1 MKNFYHKKS
10 FSKIYLV
17 LFIFLTFGQFA
28 LRAQQYYFT
37 AVNGTFKPLSGA
49 NSISTIQDDDVISPS
64 INIGFNFT
72 FKGKVYTKTRVSSN
86 GFLSFRIGDISS
98 SFYSSD
104 TSFIAPLGDDLGGYS
119 GTASYKT
126 EGTAPNRVFTV
137 EWLNWRWR
145 YTATSAV
152 ISFQVKLYETIN
164 RIEFIYRQESGAISN
179 SYANIGLSFQT
190 LNNYMFLS
198 NSSNSPVVETTMRPT
213 ILTKPVTGQ
222 IYRFDTNIF
231 PEPSNHATAFSNVS
245 AGILAVKWTDA
256 IGTELPTR
264 YLIKVSN
271 VSFAAITNPV
281 DGVEAPVDLNLND
294 GTGAVYCGYGSQ
306 AFNGWTDSL
315 GNTTYYM
322 KIFPMSNGGANSNY
336 KTDGTIPQLQLSV
349 PVYEARNLSLSNCT
363 ANSMTLNW
371 KRGSGSKCIVF
382 VKESASGKSEPLNN
396 NTYAANAAY
405 GSGGQLGSTGWFCVY
420 NGTGNTVNVSGL
432 KPYTSYAVHVLE
444 YNGAAGAEQY
454 STADEITSYNVY
466 KTNLFNDIGT
476 SFAGLK
482 NSAVAWCDYDNDG
495 DLDFIASGST
505 ASARSTILYRNNGI
519 GAFANSGVV
528 FPDVNYSSVSWGDY
542 DNDGFADL
550 VISGLNASSV
560 RIAKVYHNN
569 GNGTFSELTTAGLTG
584 INAGNV
590 VWGDYNNDGFADILL
605 SGSTGSGIVSKIYLN
620 NKVGSFYE
628 QEGIKL
634 PGVDYSSCI
643 WSDLDNDEDL
653 DILLT
658 GYTGSNYITSIYRND
673 GKNSFVAQTGLSF
686 PQISN
691 SSVDVAD
698 YDNDGDLDILLTGNN
713 TSGSNFTKIFRN
725 NGKMSFQ
732 DQTTITFTG
741 LNNSSAK
748 WGDID
753 NDGDMDILATGTKD
767 NKQYSKIYLNKGD
780 NTFIEDTAL
789 AFPGVD
795 YGSVA
800 WADYDNDNDLDL
812 LLTGQSASG
821 LITKVYR
828 NEITLKNQ
836 ISTAPTGLISTVDN
850 KVALKWL
857 NINSATT
864 PAKGLSYNIRI
875 GKTSGAYDIVSPLS
889 SPTGFRRVASL
900 GNAQL
905 DTVFVLENIKKGTY
919 YWSVQA
925 IDNNYAGGPF
935 AAEQTFVY
943 NTDIASNSLFFKN
956 NTSRSVKCIWNRGN
970 GDKCVLF
977 VKENGSN
984 TAVPANN
991 TTYIANTSF
1000 GSGTQIESSGWY
1012 CVYNGDKDSVTVGN
1026 LKPNTSYL
1034 FHVVEYTGTAGNEV
1048 YYTSVG
1054 IGNPVSNTTSLF
1066 SLQNS
1071 ITMPGASYGK
1081 ADWGDYDNDGYLDL
1095 IYIGEGTS
1103 RITKIYHNNRNNT
1116 FTELAHSLP
1125 ATYSGSVAWGDY
1137 DNDGDLDILLTGYST
1152 TAISKV
1158 FRNNNGVF
1166 VDQTQIVLTGVTQSS
1181 ADWGDYDND
1190 GYLDIILSGTAGS
1203 TPVTKIY
1210 RNTGNNNFVEQTQI
1224 NLRGLDTGSV
1234 AWGDYDNDGF
1244 LDILLTGG
1252 GSGIYTEIYRNN
1264 GNNTF
1269 TNVANS
1275 VEDVWRSCGIWG
1287 DYDNDGDLDI
1297 LVAGA
1302 PNTVTKIYTNNGNGT
1317 FTYDAGTGLSGISLG
1332 TVAWG
1337 DYDNDG
1343 DLDILVSGYDQTFQ
1357 KMQFAKVFRNNGNKT
1372 FTEQT
1377 NMSIEGIS
1385 EGKVIWGDYDNDKD
1399 LDVFVCGS
1407 SSSGTAIAKLYKN
1420 ELTTPNNVPA
1430 APAGLTSSLEGDKL
1444 ILKWKSV
1451 RTDETPYPALSY
1463 NVRIGS
1469 GPGKADKTGIMANDT
1484 VTKPNAG
1491 YRRVV
1496 RMGNAQLDTTFSLKN
1511 LKKGTYYW
1519 SVQAI
1524 DNSFA
1529 GGTFAPEQ
1537 TFVFNVDV
1545 QASSVNAVFK
1555 NLTSAKCSWVRG
1567 NGDNCIVFAKENGT
1581 GTAVPE
1587 NNITYNGTKVFG
1599 TGTQI
1604 GTTGWYCVYNGDKDT
1619 ATISGLKA
1627 ATEYTFQVIEYSGIA
1642 GAEVYY
1648 TTAGVNNPVQY
1659 LPPFSEQTHISL
1671 TGVSGHTNAW
1681 GDYDNDGDLDIILG
1695 GNTGTSQVVELY
1707 KNNGDNSFTKS
1718 PATFDVSTV
1727 YDILW
1732 GDYDNDNDLD
1742 LLILSSFNSKVF
1754 ENKGDGT
1761 FPAKA
1766 NLADVFMGKGQWADF
1781 DNDGFKDIIFT
1792 GSGGTKVYKNN
1803 HDGTFTIQTHT
1814 LPTVSNYSAVACG
1827 DYDNDGDLDVLL
1839 AGLEGSTAITK
1850 VYKND
1855 GNFSFAEQTTISNLP
1870 GISNC
1875 SVNWADMDND
1885 GDLDIVLAGAD
1896 YNFATKIFDNNGNN
1910 SFSEITGTNF
1920 KELNR
1925 TSIAIGDYDNDGDRD
1940 LLVSGTWDDSDY
1952 YTILYQNTGNKTYAE
1967 VKTVSFPGIQYG
1979 ALNWGDY
1986 DNDNDLDLFI
1996 CGKTATGRI
2005 SKIFRNNGSVFNT
2018 KPYTVGTPS
2027 YSLNGNDLKI
2037 TWNKPSD
2044 AKTASAGLSYNLY
2057 VYETSKSG
2065 FVKSGEAFPNS
2076 HIMNGS
2082 KLVASFGDI
2091 QYSSAGYTIKG
2102 LTVGDYKFS
2111 IQAVDAGMLGGSF
2124 STENSCSI
2132 FDLSSVSINV
2142 ASSYIINTKSGMQY
2156 SINSTNGVDGTW
2168 INCYG
2173 NQAYVN
2179 FSPGG
2184 FDVWI
2189 RQADNTTNKR
2199 KLMTIAPQS
2208 AAPAFT
2214 INYEA
2219 ETTVES
2225 IPANVEYSYSS
2236 SFWNISTG
2244 ADAPVNLTPGN
2255 TLYLRTKATASIL
2268 ASSVQNLVIPARP
2281 ATPAFA
2287 IDFSAERTTQ
2297 NIPSTVEYSTFYDI
2311 SNATSGTG
2319 DFLALTAGQTLYFR
2333 TKATTSA
2340 FKSAVQTLWVPARPS
2355 APSFSIDYS
2364 TETTSQVLSSA
2375 YEYALN
2381 PEMSGAITGNDTKV
2395 TVTPGENLYIRTKST
2410 SSSFSSAVQKL
2421 TSPPRPATPSYTI
2434 DFINETISG
2443 YITAYFEYS
2452 RNQDMSNST
2461 TGDGSKVLIVPGEK
2475 VYIRVKATPQAFK
2488 SLIQTLEVP
2497 ARPTAPTNL
2506 ITEDGANTFDWDF
2519 VPGFTELSDYH
2530 YSTDGGA
2537 YWTAVNSKPM
2547 NIANMNVSAG
2557 NLKLRV
2563 RATSTRFK
2571 GEQAASTLSFT
2582 TEIMKLEEA
2591 GIKMYPNPVTD
2602 IIHIENLQEKSTIFI
2617 FNMNGK
2623 LIIQKQVEE
2632 AKTKISVSDLPQG
2645 LYVLKIQTPLTE
2657 YQSKFTKQ

>member
-1 MKNFYHKKS
+1 MKNLYNNQI
-10 FSKIYLV
+10 FSKIHLV
-17 LFIFLTFGQFA
+17 LFVFLIFGQFE
-28 LRAQQYYFT
+28 LKAQQYYFT

-49 NSISTIQDDDVISPS
+49 NSISTIQDDDVISPF

-72 FKGKVYTKTRVSSN
+72 FKGKVYTKARVSSN

-98 SFYSSD
+98 AFYSSD
-104 TSFIAPLGDDLGGYS
+104 TSFIAPLGDDLGGYG

-145 YTATSAV
+145 YNATAAG

-164 RIEFIYRQESGAISN
+164 RIEFIYRQESGAITT

-198 NSSNSPVVETTMRPT
+198 NSSNSPVIETGVRRT
-213 ILTKPVTGQ
+213 ILTKPATGQ

-245 AGILAVKWTDA
+245 AGFLAVKWTDA

-271 VSFAAITNPV
+271 VSFAAITDPV
-281 DGVEAPVDLNLND
+281 DGVETPADLNLND
-294 GTGAVYCGYGSQ
+294 GTGAVYCNFGSQ

-336 KTDGTIPQLQLSV
+336 KTDGTVPQLQLSV

-371 KRGSGSKCIVF
+371 NRGSGSKCIVF
-382 VKESASGKSEPLNN
+382 VKENASGKSEPVNN
-396 NTYAANAAY
+396 NTYAANEAY

-420 NGTGNTVNVSGL
+420 NGTGNTANVSGL

-444 YNGAAGAEQY
+444 YIGAAGAEQY
-454 STADEITSYNVY
+454 STANEITSYNVY

-505 ASARSTILYRNNGI
+505 ASARSTILYRNNGA

-528 FPDVNYSSVSWGDY
+528 FSDVNYSSVSWGDY

-550 VISGLNASSV
+550 VISGLNTSSI
-560 RIAKVYHNN
+560 RITKVYHNN

-605 SGSTGSGIVSKIYLN
+605 CGSTGSGIISKIYLN

-698 YDNDGDLDILLTGNN
+698 YDNDGDLDILLTGNITN
-713 TSGSNFTKIFRN
+713 GSNFTKIFKN
-725 NGKMSFQ
+725 NGKLSFQ

-767 NKQYSKIYLNKGD
+767 NIQYSKIYINKGD

-812 LLTGQSASG
+812 LLTGQSALG

-836 ISTAPTGLISTVDN
+836 ISIAPIGLTFTADN
-850 KVALKWL
+850 KVVLKWR
-857 NINSATT
+857 NINAATT

-875 GKTSGAYDIVSPLS
+875 GKTSGASDIVSPLS
-889 SPTGFRRVASL
+889 SPTGFRRVAGI

-977 VKENGSN
+977 VKENGNNS
-984 TAVPANN
+984 AVPANN

-1000 GSGTQIESSGWY
+1000 GSGTQIESTGWY

-1026 LKPNTSYL
+1026 LKPNTQYQ
-1034 FHVVEYTGTAGNEV
+1034 FHVVEYTGTAGSEI
-1048 YYTSVG
+1048 YYTSAG
-1054 IGNPVSNTTSLF
+1054 IGNPVANTTSLF
-1066 SLQNS
+1066 TVQNS
-1071 ITMPGASYGK
+1071 ITMPGAAYAK

-1095 IYIGEGTS
+1095 IYLGEGTS
-1103 RITKIYHNNRNNT
+1103 RITKIYHNNGNNT

-1152 TAISKV
+1152 AAIAKV

-1203 TPVTKIY
+1203 TSVTKIY
-1210 RNTGNNNFVEQTQI
+1210 RNTGNNNFAEQTQI

-1377 NMSIEGIS
+1377 NMSIEGVS

-1407 SSSGTAIAKLYKN
+1407 SSSGAIIAKIYKN

-1430 APAGLTSSLEGDKL
+1430 APVGLTSSLEGDKL

-1511 LKKGTYYW
+1511 IKKGTYYW

-1627 ATEYTFQVIEYSGIA
+1627 STEYTFQVFEYSGIA

-1648 TTAGVNNPVQY
+1648 TTTGSNNPTQY

-1671 TGVSGHTNAW
+1671 TGLSGNTNAW
-1681 GDYDNDGDLDIILG
+1681 GDYDNDGDLDLILG
-1695 GNTGTSQVVELY
+1695 GYTGSQNIAELHQ
-1707 KNNGDNSFTKS
+1707 NNGDNTFTKTS
-1718 PATFDVSTV
+1718 LSLGLNS
-1727 YDILW
+1727 YDDLIW

-1742 LLILSSFNSKVF
+1742 LLVLSSWGSKVF
-1754 ENKGDGT
+1754 ENMGNGSFAAT
-1761 FPAKA
+1761 AS
-1766 NLADVFMGKGQWADF
+1766 LAIMSGGKGEWADLN
-1781 DNDGFKDIIFT
+1781 NDGYKDVIFT
-1792 GSGGTKVYKNN
+1792 TMSETKVYQNN
-1803 HDGTFTIQTHT
+1803 KDKTFTQQTT
-1814 LPTVSNYSAVACG
+1814 TMPGLSNHSSMACG
-1827 DYDNDGDLDVLL
+1827 DYDNDGDFDVLI
-1839 AGLEGSTAITK
+1839 AGLEGSDGITK
-1850 VYKND
+1850 VFRND
-1855 GNFSFAEQTTISNLP
+1855 GNFVFTEQTGIVLP

-1875 SVNWADMDND
+1875 SVDWADMDND
-1885 GDLDIVLAGAD
+1885 GDLDIVISGAD
-1896 YNFATKIFDNNGNN
+1896 YYFYTKIFDNNGNN
-1910 SFSEITGTNF
+1910 TFTEIAGTSF
-1920 KELNR
+1920 KELYR
-1925 TSIAIGDYDNDGDRD
+1925 SSLAIADYDNDGYRD
-1940 LLVSGTWDDSDY
+1940 LLVSGSYNGDDY
-1952 YTILYQNTGNKTYAE
+1952 YTVLYRNNKNKTYSE
-1967 VKTVSFPGIQYG
+1967 VTTVSFPGIQYG
-1979 ALNWGDY
+1979 SLNWGDY
-1986 DNDNDLDLFI
+1986 DNDNDLDLFM
-1996 CGKTATGRI
+1996 CGMTATGRI
-2005 SKIFRNNGSVFNT
+2005 SKIFRNNGTVFNT
-2018 KPYTVGTPS
+2018 KPYTMSTPS

-2037 TWNKPSD
+2037 TWSKPSD
-2044 AKTASAGLSYNLY
+2044 GKTASAGLSYNIY

-2065 FVKSGEAFPNS
+2065 FVKSGEALPYS
-2076 HIMNGS
+2076 HTMNGR

-2102 LTVGDYKFS
+2102 LTVGDYKIS

-2124 STENSCSI
+2124 SSEISCSI
-2132 FDLSSVSINV
+2132 FDLSSVSVNV

-2173 NQAYVN
+2173 NQVYVN

-2189 RQADNTTNKR
+2189 RQADNPTNKR
-2199 KLMTIAPQS
+2199 KVTTIAPQS

-2214 INYEA
+2214 INYET
-2219 ETTVES
+2219 ETTAEN
-2225 IPANVEYSYSS
+2225 IPATVEYSYWSNFS
-2236 SFWNISTG
+2236 NVINGT
-2244 ADAPVNLTPGN
+2244 DAPVNLVLGN
-2255 TLYLRTKATASIL
+2255 TLYIRTKATASAL
-2268 ASSVQNLVIPARP
+2268 ASSVQNLVIPALP
-2281 ATPAFA
+2281 EAPTFT
-2287 IDFSAERTTQ
+2287 IDFSTERTIQ
-2297 NIPSTVEYSTFYDI
+2297 NIPSTVEYSTSYNL

-2319 DFLALTAGQTLYFR
+2319 DFLALTAGQILYFR
-2333 TKATTSA
+2333 TKATASA
-2340 FKSAVQTLWVPARPS
+2340 FKSAVQTLSVPARPS
-2355 APSFSIDYS
+2355 APSFSVDYS

-2381 PEMSGAITGNDTKV
+2381 PEMSLAITGNDTKV
-2395 TVTPGENLYIRTKST
+2395 AVTPGESLYIRTKST

-2421 TSPPRPATPSYTI
+2421 TPPARPATPSFEI
-2434 DFINETISG
+2434 DFINETTSG
-2443 YITAYFEYS
+2443 YLSSFFEYS

-2461 TGDGSKVLIVPGEK
+2461 TGIGSKILIVPGEK
-2475 VYIRVKATPQAFK
+2475 VYIRVKATLYAFK

-2497 ARPTAPTNL
+2497 VRPSAPTNL
-2506 ITEDGANTFDWDF
+2506 ITDDGANTFNWDF
-2519 VPGFTELSDYH
+2519 VPGLTEASDYE
-2530 YSTDGGA
+2530 YSTDGGI
-2537 YWTAVNSKPM
+2537 YWTTVNSKPM
-2547 NIANMNVSAG
+2547 SIANMNVSAG
-2557 NLKLRV
+2557 NFKLR
-2563 RATSTRFK
+2563 AKASSNRFR
-2571 GEQAASTLSFT
+2571 GLEAASTLAFT
-2582 TEIMKLEEA
+2582 TGILKLEEI
-2591 GIKMYPNPVTD
+2591 GVQMFPNPATD
-2602 IIHIENLQEKSTIFI
+2602 ILYLENLPEESTVSI
-2617 FNMNGK
+2617 FNLNGK
-2623 LIIQKQVEE
+2623 LVIQKTAEE
-2632 AKTKISVSDLPQG
+2632 ESMKISVAELPQG
-2645 LYVLKIQTPLTE
+2645 LYVLKIRALQQE